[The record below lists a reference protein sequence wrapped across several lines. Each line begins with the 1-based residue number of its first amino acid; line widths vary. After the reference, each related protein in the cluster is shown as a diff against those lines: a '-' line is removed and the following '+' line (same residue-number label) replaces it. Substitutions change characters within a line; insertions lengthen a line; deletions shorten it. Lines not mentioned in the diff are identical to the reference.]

1 MSSIV
6 ETDNSGVGSSSMLT
20 DVGASEGIYY
30 IVRYPSGWHLAPC
43 RFDEEGEMSHSDFWR
58 LFAVSAMVAQQWQRM
73 LCRDLDDLTE
83 DLRLLLYAFPRGR
96 VTKVGKKFRVY
107 HGTDLQPFMKITRK
121 MVERS
126 FGIAGCCQ
134 WTFDEHERC
143 LTEDK
148 EALRELLGIQED
160 WPSV

>member
-1 MSSIV
+1 
-6 ETDNSGVGSSSMLT
+6 
-20 DVGASEGIYY
+20 
-30 IVRYPSGWHLAPC
+30 
-43 RFDEEGEMSHSDFWR
+43 MSHSDFWR
-58 LFAVSAMVAQQWQRM
+58 LFAVSAMVAQQWQRK

-83 DLRLLLYAFPRGR
+83 DLRLLLFAFPRGR

-121 MVERS
+121 LVERS
-126 FGIAGCCQ
+126 FGIAGRCQ

-143 LTEDK
+143 LSEDK
-148 EALRELLGIQED
+148 ATVRDILGINED

>member
-1 MSSIV
+1 MSVAVIKSV
-6 ETDNSGVGSSSMLT
+6 SSP
-20 DVGASEGIYY
+20 EGIYY
-30 IVRYPSGWHLAPC
+30 LVRYSSGWCLMSC

-58 LFAVSAMVAQQWQRM
+58 LFAVSAMVAQQWQRK
-73 LCRDLDDLTE
+73 LRRDLDDLTE
-83 DLRLLLYAFPRGR
+83 DLRLPVYAFPRGR
-96 VTKVGKKFRVY
+96 VTKVGEKYHVY
-107 HGTDLQPFMKITRK
+107 HGNDLQPFMKITRK
-121 MVERS
+121 LIERS

-148 EALRELLGIQED
+148 DAMRELLEIKED